1 MLNFTSSLYLGIR
14 HESWSLGAWTQLT
27 TGVPAA
33 LAPPPGERRVAES
46 LAELQGCESAVLAP
60 STLHLFWDIF
70 GVLSGERVAVYM
82 DSGVYPVA
90 RWGVERAVSR
100 GVPARSFSHH
110 DPDSLRHKLR
120 GKGLSRL
127 RSLVVTDGFCPA
139 CGDPAPIASYIE
151 ITRTFEG
158 YLIIDD
164 TQALGI
170 LGYDPGPSAPYGRGG
185 GGILSSSGIGGPDV
199 ILISSLAKGFGVP
212 VAVLA
217 GSSTVVRLFEAE
229 SETRV
234 HSSPPSTAVIHA
246 AEHALALNQKD
257 GEVLRL
263 RLAKLVGQFRDRLR
277 NAGFSYSGNLFPVQ
291 TLILPDDF
299 DSSALHSRL
308 LQLGVHTVLH
318 RSRNGNNPR
327 ISFIITARHT
337 PRDIDRAVDT
347 LEHAAGIKKIK
358 RQYGR

>member
-1 MLNFTSSLYLGIR
+1 MLNFTSSLYLGMR
-14 HESWSLGAWTQLT
+14 HESWSLQPWMQLT

-46 LAELQGCESAVLAP
+46 LAELQGCESAVLAT
-60 STLHLFWDIF
+60 STLHLFWDLF
-70 GVLSGERVAVYM
+70 GMLSGEKIAVFM

-127 RSLVVTDGFCPA
+127 RPLVVTDGFCPA
-139 CGDPAPIASYIE
+139 CGEPAPIASYIE
-151 ITRTFEG
+151 ITRTFGG

-170 LGYDPGPSAPYGRGG
+170 LGYDSEPGAPYGRGG
-185 GGILSSSGIGGPDV
+185 GGILRWSGVGGSDV
-199 ILISSLAKGFGVP
+199 LVISSLAKGFGVP
-212 VAVLA
+212 VAALSASRGIVQ
-217 GSSTVVRLFEAE
+217 RFEAE
-229 SETRV
+229 SETRT
-234 HSSPPSTAVIHA
+234 HSSPPSIAVIHA
-246 AEHALALNQKD
+246 AEHALAVNEEMGD
-257 GEVLRL
+257 ALRL

-277 NAGFSYSGNLFPVQ
+277 NAGFFASSNLFPVQ
-291 TLILPDDF
+291 TLILPNDF
-299 DSSALHSRL
+299 DFPALHSRL

-318 RSRNGNNPR
+318 RSRNGNSPR

-337 PRDIDRAVDT
+337 PREIDRAADI
-347 LEHAAGIKKIK
+347 LERATRIKKLK
-358 RQYGR
+358 QSWR